1 MKSKILIVDDEKD
14 ILELV
19 SLILSGEG
27 LQVFQ
32 AQDGLSALEI
42 ARKEKPDLVLLDI
55 MMPEIDGWE
64 VLKILKIEEETKDI
78 PVAMLTCKTETRD
91 KVLGIQEGAVDYIT
105 KPFAPEDLLVRVQ
118 DILAKQREG

>member
-1 MKSKILIVDDEKD
+1 MSAKILVVDDEKD

-19 SLILSGEG
+19 SIILAEEHITV
-27 LQVFQ
+27 LK
-32 AQDGLSALEI
+32 AQDGLTALEL
-42 ARKEKPDLVLLDI
+42 ARKEKPDLILLDI

-105 KPFAPEDLLVRVQ
+105 KPFAPEDLIMRVH
-118 DILAKQREG
+118 DILSKNG

>member
-1 MKSKILIVDDEKD
+1 MNAKILVVDDEKD

-19 SLILSGEG
+19 SLILTEEG
-27 LQVFQ
+27 LQVFT
-32 AQDGLSALEI
+32 AQDGLGALEI
-42 ARKEKPDLVLLDI
+42 ARKEKPDLILLDI

-64 VLKILKIEEETKDI
+64 VLKILKIEEETKNI

-105 KPFAPEDLLVRVQ
+105 KPFAPEDLLLRVQ
-118 DILAKQREG
+118 DMLGKQREG

>member
-1 MKSKILIVDDEKD
+1 MKSKILIVDDERD

-19 SLILSGEG
+19 SLILSEG
-27 LQVFQ
+27 GMDVFQ

-42 ARKEKPDLVLLDI
+42 ARKEKPDLILLDI

-91 KVLGIQEGAVDYIT
+91 KVMGIQEGAIDYIT

-118 DILAKQREG
+118 DMLEKQKEG

>member
-1 MKSKILIVDDEKD
+1 MKSKILVVDDEKD

-19 SLILSGEG
+19 GLILSEEG
-27 LQVFQ
+27 MEVLQ
-32 AQDGLSALEI
+32 ALDGLSALEI
-42 ARKEKPDLVLLDI
+42 ARKEKPDLILLDI

-64 VLKILKIEEETKDI
+64 VLKILKIEEETKNI

-91 KVLGIQEGAVDYIT
+91 KVLGIQEGAIDYIT

-118 DILAKQREG
+118 DMLAKQKEG

>member
-1 MKSKILIVDDEKD
+1 MQSKILVVDDEKD

-19 SLILSGEG
+19 SLILSEG
-27 LQVFQ
+27 GIEVFQ

-42 ARKEKPDLVLLDI
+42 ARKEKPDLILLDI

-64 VLKILKIEEETKDI
+64 VLKILKIEEETKNI

-91 KVLGIQEGAVDYIT
+91 KVLGIQEGAIDYIT

-118 DILAKQREG
+118 DMLAKQKEG